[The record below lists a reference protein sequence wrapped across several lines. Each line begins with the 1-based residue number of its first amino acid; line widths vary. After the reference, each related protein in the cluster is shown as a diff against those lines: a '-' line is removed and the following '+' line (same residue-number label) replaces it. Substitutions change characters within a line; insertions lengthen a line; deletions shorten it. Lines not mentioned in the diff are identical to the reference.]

1 MKVLEGDLSSIV
13 PPGTSM
19 KCVTFAAPPVFFHDT
34 PEIFE
39 RAKETMTNYVNNADV
54 VPRLSLAK

>member
-1 MKVLEGDLSSIV
+1 MSSIV

-19 KCVTFAAPPVFFHDT
+19 KCVTFAAPPVFFHDN
-34 PEIFE
+34 PEVFE

>member
-1 MKVLEGDLSSIV
+1 MSSIV
-13 PPGTSM
+13 PTGTNM
-19 KCVTFAAPPVFFHDT
+19 KCVTFAAPPVLFHNN
-34 PEIFE
+34 PEVFE